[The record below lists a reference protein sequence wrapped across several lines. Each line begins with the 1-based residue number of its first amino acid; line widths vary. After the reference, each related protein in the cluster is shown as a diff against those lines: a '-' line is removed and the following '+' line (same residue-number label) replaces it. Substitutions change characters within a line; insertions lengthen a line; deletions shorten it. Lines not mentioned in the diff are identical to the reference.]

1 MSRYSL
7 WSLDGADDP
16 LLSNEHLKPGEP
28 FHPLQSSQVV
38 PVTSI
43 PPSAGAPSSTCTHLS
58 DVGNLV

>member
-43 PPSAGAPSSTCTHLS
+43 PLPPELLPP
-58 DVGNLV
+58 LVHI